1 MKKLRIAAIAS
12 VALAIVGI
20 GGGPAVAL
28 PADIGASYASISG
41 VGSTWSANALQQW
54 ARNVLSNYHWTINYQ
69 DLGSSAGR
77 QQFALLHGG
86 VDFAVS
92 EIPYALKNSDSPDLV
107 PPRHFAYMPIVAGGT
122 SFMYNLVIAGK
133 RVTNLRLGGETVS
146 KIFAGAITKW
156 NDPSIAAD
164 NPSLALPAIPIIPV
178 VRSDGSGT
186 SAQLTSW
193 MRSQYPDVYAGLCQS
208 AGLKAVSG
216 SKLCGITSNFPALAG
231 FKAQSG
237 SNSVAGYVAQPQ
249 YVGSITYVEYSYA
262 LGAHFP
268 VAKILNAAGFYTE
281 PTAGNVA
288 VGLLNAQINQDTT
301 STDYLTQ
308 ILDGVYTNPDP
319 RTYPLSSYSYMLV
332 PTALEYGFSNE
343 KGLTL
348 AAFANY
354 FLCEGQQQADVL
366 GYSALPINLVKAG
379 LSQVLRIPGGNSQD
393 VNIAKCNNPT
403 FSSDGSNKLANSAP
417 QPQACDKQG
426 TTQCATG
433 TGGAAN
439 VSTTSSGGVS
449 GAGSGSGST
458 KSGSGSTLASG
469 SDSTLA
475 SDPEAASTGGSLDS
489 ITSLSTDKRP
499 MTVAGTPVTIPA
511 SLGTAAPG
519 LIAATATALLVL
531 VAIFGPPLISGLRPR
546 LRPRSLRPKR
556 VATDRTGFA
565 TPRIH
570 LRSVRRERAPGP
582 IPTEGP

>member
-1 MKKLRIAAIAS
+1 MRKLRIAALAS
-12 VALAIVGI
+12 VVLAIVGI
-20 GGGPAVAL
+20 GGSPAVAL
-28 PADIGASYASISG
+28 PADVGTSYASVSG

-107 PPRHFAYMPIVAGGT
+107 PSRQFAYMPIVAGGT

-146 KIFAGAITKW
+146 KIFAGAITRW
-156 NDPSIAAD
+156 NDPSIVAD

-193 MRSQYPDVYAGLCQS
+193 MRSQYPDVYAGLCRS
-208 AGLKAVSG
+208 AGLKPVAG
-216 SKLCGITSNFPALAG
+216 SNLCGITSNFPALSG

-249 YVGSITYVEYSYA
+249 YIGSITYVEYSYA

-403 FSSDGSNKLANSAP
+403 FSSDGSNKLADSAP

-439 VSTTSSGGVS
+439 VSTTGSSGVS
-449 GAGSGSGST
+449 GADSGST
-458 KSGSGSTLASG
+458 SSGSGSTLA
-469 SDSTLA
+469 T
-475 SDPEAASTGGSLDS
+475 DPDGASTGGSLDS
-489 ITSLSTDKRP
+489 ITSLSTERRP

-519 LIAATATALLVL
+519 LIAATAAALLVL
-531 VAIFGPPLISGLRPR
+531 VAIFAPPLMSR
-546 LRPRSLRPKR
+546 LRPRVRPRSFRPKR
-556 VATDRTGFA
+556 VGTDRTGFA
-565 TPRIH
+565 TSRIH
-570 LRSVRRERAPGP
+570 LRSVRRERAPGL